1 MSPAKRCKGGSDNPK
16 VSLSDA
22 KANRCITMGKYD
34 VEIRVLE
41 RQLATARQEIADME
55 CGVQHSD
62 IRNGK
67 MVVVNNELLS
77 NAKARV
83 EICQRLIAR
92 YRDKNF

>member
-1 MSPAKRCKGGSDNPK
+1 MSPAMPCKGGSDNPK

-55 CGVQHSD
+55 SGIQHSD
-62 IRNGK
+62 VRNGK
-67 MVVVNNELLS
+67 MVVINHELLS
-77 NAKARV
+77 HAKSRV
-83 EICQRLIAR
+83 EICERLIER
-92 YRDKNF
+92 YRSKNF